1 MLHLLEKRYQNVTLL
16 QVKAYNH
23 HKPKPMWKSRT
34 MWFSFLL
41 VVFGALYDNFSYL
54 QNIIDPKYYGV
65 LLVIIGIV
73 VAILRF
79 LTSQP
84 MQD

>member
-16 QVKAYNH
+16 QVKVYNRR
-23 HKPKPMWKSRT
+23 KKSMWKSRT

-54 QNIIDPKYYGV
+54 QNIIDPKYYGIM
-65 LLVIIGIV
+65 LVIIGIV